1 MTNQI
6 ASTHKLHSTKSTIG
20 FQEAWRMA
28 ERGGICV
35 IESSDKT
42 RIQHAAP
49 PARKSSQGICA
60 GKGRVCEPSNWQ
72 REVTL
77 LLLFFSTSCTGASG
91 RVSSW
96 WLVLSRALLHICLLE
111 LCSLFLWLSVA
122 AHPTK
127 HIPRILRWHENL
139 SRVPQTYFSSP
150 FPRPLLIRACVHA
163 EKLRLARE
171 TKHHAAC

>member
-1 MTNQI
+1 MRSGRGKGEEKYVWALSTGFRVPARNVGMTNQI
-6 ASTHKLHSTKSTIG
+6 AATHKLHSTKSTIG

-28 ERGGICV
+28 ERGGILV

-77 LLLFFSTSCTGASG
+77 LLPSSSSFR
-91 RVSSW
+91 RV
-96 WLVLSRALLHICLLE
+96 VRE
-111 LCSLFLWLSVA
+111 
-122 AHPTK
+122 P
-127 HIPRILRWHENL
+127 
-139 SRVPQTYFSSP
+139 
-150 FPRPLLIRACVHA
+150 A
-163 EKLRLARE
+163 EEYRRGG
-171 TKHHAAC
+171 

>member
-1 MTNQI
+1 MGGGKARNVWALSTGFRVPARNVGMTNQI
-6 ASTHKLHSTKSTIG
+6 AATHKLHSMHEVNNPGSVANG
-20 FQEAWRMA
+20 VVFG

-77 LLLFFSTSCTGASG
+77 LLPSSSSFR
-91 RVSSW
+91 RV
-96 WLVLSRALLHICLLE
+96 VRE
-111 LCSLFLWLSVA
+111 
-122 AHPTK
+122 P
-127 HIPRILRWHENL
+127 
-139 SRVPQTYFSSP
+139 
-150 FPRPLLIRACVHA
+150 A
-163 EKLRLARE
+163 EEYRRGS
-171 TKHHAAC
+171 